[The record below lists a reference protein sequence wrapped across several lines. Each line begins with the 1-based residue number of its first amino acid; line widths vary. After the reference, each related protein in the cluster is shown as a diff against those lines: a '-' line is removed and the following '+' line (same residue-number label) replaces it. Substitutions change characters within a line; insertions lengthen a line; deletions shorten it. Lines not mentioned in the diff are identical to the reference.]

1 MIDAGRVLQPLDA
14 AAAAIDRLDEYRV
27 PAELA
32 DAIEE
37 TQRAVDRALRLLLR
51 ADARAPDDLRLTALA
66 PETPLDRVVAGLRQ
80 RGLITIELAGRLH
93 ELGLATERARAGDV
107 RASDADIAREA
118 VRMLRYEVG
127 AASAPVTAVAHESLT
142 TQPLEGEAQD
152 VPPPASV
159 ERAGVSRWLVIAGGV
174 ILAGLAIAA
183 ALLLT
188 REDPMENGIR
198 AFDAGRFG
206 VAEEQLEIAVRGD
219 SSNVTALLYLG
230 RIRRTEGRLEESG
243 ATLAAA
249 ARRAPNDAGIQRE
262 LGYLFLDAGRP
273 QSAVGRFRRAQ
284 ELEPELVASWVGLVR
299 ALRAAGDPSADDV
312 LARAPAEARALL
324 TRAPR
329 TPAPNGEP

>member
-66 PETPLDRVVAGLRQ
+66 PETPLDRVIAGLRQ
-80 RGLITIELAGRLH
+80 RGMITIELAGRLH
-93 ELGLATERARAGDV
+93 ELGLATERARAGGV

-127 AASAPVTAVAHESLT
+127 AASGPVTAAHESLT
-142 TQPLEGEAQD
+142 TQPLEGEAQE
-152 VPPPASV
+152 VPPPDNV
-159 ERAGVSRWLVIAGGV
+159 ERTGVNRWLVIVGGV

-206 VAEEQLEIAVRGD
+206 VAEEQLELAVGDD

-284 ELEPELVASWVGLVR
+284 ELEPESVASWVGLVR

-329 TPAPNGEP
+329 TPDPDAES